1 MSVPIFEEAAGYHCL
16 TRISP
21 QTTDLALYSCG
32 TQKCPPGHSFG
43 PAARPEYHLHVVMDG
58 TGCFQVHGQT
68 WHLKRGSLF
77 LCPPNTE
84 VYYCASTDDP
94 WYYAWISFHG
104 TKAESILNFAG
115 FNSEHLIR
123 SCNIPPESLTAL
135 IQKMLQVH
143 QQTQANELRRIGYLY
158 RFLSL
163 LISSGTASPVSDSIP
178 SDLCV
183 GNALQYISANYNTQ
197 IQITDIA
204 DYVGVHR
211 SYLYSLFKEK
221 MGQSPQQ
228 YLLAFRMEKARSLLA
243 DASTSVKEV
252 ARLVG
257 YRDAFSFSKAFHRF
271 TGKSPSEYRSIS
283 AKVQENESL

>member
-58 TGCFQVHGQT
+58 AGCFQVHGQT

-123 SCNIPPESLTAL
+123 SCNIPP
-135 IQKMLQVH
+135 
-143 QQTQANELRRIGYLY
+143 
-158 RFLSL
+158 
-163 LISSGTASPVSDSIP
+163 
-178 SDLCV
+178 
-183 GNALQYISANYNTQ
+183 
-197 IQITDIA
+197 
-204 DYVGVHR
+204 
-211 SYLYSLFKEK
+211 
-221 MGQSPQQ
+221 
-228 YLLAFRMEKARSLLA
+228 
-243 DASTSVKEV
+243 
-252 ARLVG
+252 
-257 YRDAFSFSKAFHRF
+257 
-271 TGKSPSEYRSIS
+271 
-283 AKVQENESL
+283 